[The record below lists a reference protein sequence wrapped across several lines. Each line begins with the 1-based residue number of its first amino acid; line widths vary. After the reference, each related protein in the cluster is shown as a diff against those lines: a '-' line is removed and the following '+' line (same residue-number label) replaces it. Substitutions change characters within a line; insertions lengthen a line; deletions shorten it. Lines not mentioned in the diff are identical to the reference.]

1 MVMKLGGI
9 SEKTTLYIFFLLSK
23 QPPPPTP
30 NRPATSPKMMSF
42 INCAFF
48 SHLVVDFVV
57 SIHSSRDIDDAIEID
72 ARESRAE
79 DRKNGSEHPGI
90 GARLQNL
97 GGGLGGVP
105 IKAASHQQHL
115 CLNLE

>member
-1 MVMKLGGI
+1 MK
-9 SEKTTLYIFFLLSK
+9 KPPCTFFFYSVNNPHH
-23 QPPPPTP
+23 QPI

-79 DRKNGSEHPGI
+79 DWKNGSEHPGI

-105 IKAASHQQHL
+105 VKAASHQQHL
-115 CLNLE
+115 REACPFKNG